1 MMRLPEISRFFFALV
16 AALLAC
22 ACTAD
27 RETSTGTHFICESG
41 GDLRVTFAPGRAI
54 VRTPDGT
61 VHSLPQAEAASG
73 ARYTN
78 GTHEFWTKG
87 RNATW
92 TIGRMVP
99 IRCRA
104 A

>member
-1 MMRLPEISRFFFALV
+1 MAKILKFG
-16 AALLAC
+16 AALLPPLFMALVT
-22 ACTAD
+22 ACTTD
-27 RETSTGTHFICESG
+27 SQMRGSTRFTCESG
-41 GDLRVTFAPGRAI
+41 GDLLVTFAPGRAI
-54 VRTPDGT
+54 VRTSDGT

-78 GTHEFWTKG
+78 GTHEFWTRG
-87 RNATW
+87 REASW

-104 A
+104 R

>member
-1 MMRLPEISRFFFALV
+1 MVMRFSIALV
-16 AALLAC
+16 AALFAS

-27 RETSTGTHFICESG
+27 RETSAGIRFACESG
-41 GDLRVTFAPGRAI
+41 GDLRVTFAPGRAV
-54 VRTPDGT
+54 VRTSDGT
-61 VHSLPQAEAASG
+61 VHSLPQAQAASG
-73 ARYTN
+73 ARYMN

-87 RNATW
+87 REATW

>member
-1 MMRLPEISRFFFALV
+1 MMRPPEVLRFSFALV
-16 AALLAC
+16 GALLAC

-27 RETSTGTHFICESG
+27 RKASAGARFACESG

-54 VRTPDGT
+54 VRTSDGT

-73 ARYTN
+73 ARYMN

-87 RNATW
+87 RDATW
-92 TIGRMVP
+92 TIGRMVQT
-99 IRCRA
+99 RCRA